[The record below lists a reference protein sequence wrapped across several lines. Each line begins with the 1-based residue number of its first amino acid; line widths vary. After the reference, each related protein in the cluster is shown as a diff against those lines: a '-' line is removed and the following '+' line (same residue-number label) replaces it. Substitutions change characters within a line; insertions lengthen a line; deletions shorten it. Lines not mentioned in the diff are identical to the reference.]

1 VTELRLR
8 PRTVSELVDA
18 AFALYRQNSAQ
29 YILVSALANVP
40 LLIVQLVMQPTNPA
54 LLLAAGA
61 TVLLILSLASI
72 VTFSFMGAAVVRLG
86 SDLYLGKE
94 PDLARTLREVIP
106 RVPALIVANILLAL
120 LLSAGFLLLLV
131 GAIYV
136 AARYFAVSIVI
147 VLEGKGPVAAFGRTS
162 ALSRDRK
169 WHILKT
175 MVLVFLIYFILSIG
189 VSAFATLTGSYV
201 IQLVASTLFTI
212 VAYPVIALTQMV
224 LYYDC
229 RIRNEGFDL
238 EHMAATLDA
247 GAGASA
253 ASGAAQ

>member
-1 VTELRLR
+1 VPDSRLR

-18 AFALYRQNSAQ
+18 GFALYRRNGTQ

-54 LLLAAGA
+54 TLLAAGA
-61 TVLLILSLASI
+61 PVLLVLSLASI
-72 VTFSFMGAAVVRLG
+72 VTFSIMGAAVVKLG
-86 SDLYLGKE
+86 SEAYLGRE

-106 RVPALIVANILLAL
+106 RVPALIIANILMAM
-120 LLSAGFLLLLV
+120 LLSIGFILLFV

-147 VLEGKGPVAAFGRTS
+147 VLEGTGPVAAFGRAG

-169 WHILKT
+169 WHIFKT
-175 MVLVFLIYFILSIG
+175 MLLVFLIYFILSIG
-189 VSAFATLTGSYV
+189 VSAFATLTGSSV

-238 EHMAATLDA
+238 EQMAATLDA
-247 GAGASA
+247 GSA
-253 ASGAAQ
+253 ATSAAQ